1 MENGAR
7 IEIKITSKDDGNV
20 TKLVKDYNFYPDLG
34 WECEF
39 PAAFAKSVCQMMD
52 LLGYPGYKN
61 DYVFLEGI
69 DIEEYDELLCALDEL
84 RRNKKENTDEG

>member
-7 IEIKITSKDDGNV
+7 IEIKITDKDNGNI
-20 TKLVKDYNFYPDLG
+20 TKLVKDYNFYPSLG

-39 PAAFAKSVCQMMD
+39 QASFAETVCQMMN
-52 LLGYPGYKN
+52 LLGYTGYKK

-69 DIEEYDELLCALDEL
+69 TLEEYELLEDYLYKIRQNE
-84 RRNKKENTDEG
+84 KED

>member
-34 WECEF
+34 WECGF
-39 PAAFAKSVCQMMD
+39 QATFAESVCQMMD
-52 LLGYPGYKN
+52 LLGYPGYKKG
-61 DYVFLEGI
+61 YVFLESI
-69 DIEEYDELLCALDEL
+69 DLEEYDELQAKLDEI
-84 RRNKKENTDEG
+84 RGNKNE

>member
-34 WECEF
+34 WECSF
-39 PAAFAKSVCQMMD
+39 QAAFAESVCQMMD
-52 LLGYPGYKN
+52 LLGYCGYKR
-61 DYVFLEGI
+61 DYIFLEGVNL
-69 DIEEYDELLCALDEL
+69 EEYDDLVGYLGEARD
-84 RRNKKENTDEG
+84 RGKINEG